1 MKLTAEQ
8 LEAINKME
16 HNLQIIACAGS
27 GKTEVIVRRIANILD
42 NKAEIHPENIV
53 AFTFTEKAA
62 DSMKN
67 RIRQILSRSGKELT
81 EGMYVGTIHG
91 FCSHLLSKYS
101 DRFKDFKVLDTVKN
115 HLFVARYYDK
125 CGMRDLNLNPY
136 PMDVK
141 LFLECIEKM
150 VDNFSNNDQWD
161 ELHRN
166 VFDKYRS
173 CLYAHKYIDFALLI
187 FEAIQQIRS
196 NPIVKNY
203 LSTIKYFIVDE
214 YQDIDDLQEQLIQ
227 LFAKHETNICVV
239 GDDDQTIYQFRGS
252 NANNMICFSNR
263 YSDVSQIRLEK
274 NFRCAAS
281 IVDVAAHVIGFNK
294 NRIQKTMVSEATN
307 NGVSSVTAKRF
318 DLQHDEYKAISEQ
331 ITALHA
337 KGIPYSE
344 IAILVRKGKYINPIC
359 LSLETYGIPYV
370 SDSAEHFFE
379 GIYFKRFVNTLRTV
393 VDNINKA
400 KLYECWSGYV
410 DENYFNM
417 GFRYLRQEVRRG
429 GNGQVLPLSSLFK
442 EFLNKIDFFNANV
455 NDIKDRQEAI
465 EGFSAIL
472 DDYDEIYQD
481 SQFSYRITGVLKF
494 LDTQA
499 VDEYKYHNF
508 KSEQVQED
516 SVQVM
521 TIHKSKGLEFNTV
534 FLPELE
540 EGVFPVSNIGGRKY
554 WHILGGI
561 FEKNKDK
568 FIGNIEEDERKL
580 FYVAVTRAKQN
591 LFLYYEL
598 STKNISRF
606 VKESADSSYLDIDK
620 VDLHYK
626 APRKNKEKDYF
637 FIDTDIEEKQMRK
650 TETYEQQKAYQEQI
664 KRIRREVMDYY
675 GSAVHFF
682 PAARADL
689 DRVSKLDEDELIA
702 EARKLGIV

>member
-1 MKLTAEQ
+1 MELTAEQ
-8 LEAINKME
+8 LEAINEIE

-42 NKAEIHPENIV
+42 KKSETHPENIV

-67 RIRQILSRSGKELT
+67 RIRQTLSESGKELT

-91 FCSHLLSKYS
+91 FCFHLLNKYS
-101 DRFKDFKVLDTVKN
+101 DHFKDFKVLDTVKS
-115 HLFVARYYDK
+115 HLFVARYYNE
-125 CGMRDLNLNPY
+125 CGMSDLDLNPY
-136 PMDVK
+136 SVNVK
-141 LFLECIEKM
+141 LFLECIDKL
-150 VDNFSNNDQWD
+150 VDDFSNNDRW
-161 ELHRN
+161 EEMHRN
-166 VFDKYRS
+166 VFDKYRA

-187 FEAIQQIRS
+187 FEAIQQIKS

-203 LSTIKYFIVDE
+203 LSTIKYLIVDE
-214 YQDIDDLQEQLIQ
+214 YQDIDDLQEKLIQ
-227 LFAKHETNICVV
+227 LFAKHGTNICVV

-252 NANNMICFSNR
+252 NADNMICFSDR
-263 YSDVSQIRLEK
+263 YSDVSQIRIEK

-294 NRIQKTMVSEATN
+294 NRIQKMMVSEVTN

-331 ITALHA
+331 ITTLHA
-337 KGIPYSE
+337 RGIPYSE
-344 IAILVRKGKYINPIC
+344 VAILVRKGKYINPIC
-359 LSLETYGIPYV
+359 LSLETNGIPYI
-370 SDSAEHFFE
+370 SDSAEHFFK
-379 GIYFKRFVNTLRTV
+379 GIYFKRFVNTLRTL
-393 VDNINKA
+393 VDINKA
-400 KLYECWSGYV
+400 KLYECWQGYV
-410 DENYFNM
+410 DENHFNM
-417 GFRYLRQEVRRG
+417 GFRYLRQEARRG
-429 GNGQVLPLSSLFK
+429 GNGRVLPLSSLFK
-442 EFLNKIDFFNANV
+442 EFLNKIDFLNV
-455 NDIKDRQEAI
+455 NVIDIKDRQEAL
-465 EGFSAIL
+465 EGFSTIL

-481 SQFSYRITGVLKF
+481 SQFSYRITGLLKF

-508 KSEQVQED
+508 KIKQIQED

-540 EGVFPVSNIGGRKY
+540 EGVFPVSNTGGRKY

-561 FEKNKDK
+561 FEENRSK

-580 FYVAVTRAKQN
+580 FYVAITRAKQN
-591 LFLYYEL
+591 LFLYYDL
-598 STKNISRF
+598 STKNLSRF
-606 VKESADSSYLDIDK
+606 VKEAADSSFLDIDK
-620 VDLHYK
+620 ADLHYK
-626 APRKNKEKDYF
+626 IPRENKQKDYF
-637 FIDTDIEEKQMRK
+637 FTDTDIEEKQMRK
-650 TETYEQQKAYQEQI
+650 TETYEQQRAYREQI
-664 KRIRREVMDYY
+664 KMIRHEVMDYY
-675 GSAVHFF
+675 GSAIHFF

-689 DRVSKLDEDELIA
+689 DRVSQLDEDELIA